1 MGKGIVM
8 DREKKIKDSLIVFR
22 NRWMEQKLGGC
33 REGRETGLYEKA
45 EKLLCRVLE
54 QQRIKEAGEMEYIA
68 LFHYRS
74 SLWTG
79 TYRYGLCAWDTMP
92 YIAEPMASE
101 DWIPEWIYEDVPLLR
116 ERMRQELKPFVRLN
130 DYELDGA
137 VRTVLEEYTKIV
149 EAEWF
154 HAVMGLVQTEVF
166 QEITKKESWRILFG
180 TYMDEMKI
188 VISKDNRW

>member
-22 NRWMEQKLGGC
+22 NRWVEQKLGGC
-33 REGRETGLYEKA
+33 REGREPGLYEKA

-79 TYRYGLCAWDTMP
+79 TYQYGLFAWDTMP

-116 ERMRQELKPFVRLN
+116 EQMKQELKPFVRLN

-188 VISKDNRW
+188 VVSKDNRW

>member
-22 NRWMEQKLGGC
+22 NRWVEQKLGGC
-33 REGRETGLYEKA
+33 REGREPGLYEKA

-79 TYRYGLCAWDTMP
+79 TYRYRLFAWDTMP

-116 ERMRQELKPFVRLN
+116 EQMKQELKPFVRLN

-154 HAVMGLVQTEVF
+154 HAIMGLVQTEVF

-180 TYMDEMKI
+180 TYMDEMRI
-188 VISKDNRW
+188 VASKDNRW